1 MEDFWNRV
9 LRDKENIRFYQA
21 ASYSPYSE
29 YSRNWMEEENGI
41 TKLSINSFYR
51 YDAIMQPLFGNKMVD
66 KKRREWI
73 FDLYMHYLTELEYR
87 NGATVQE
94 YAVKGFWKQLEDG
107 AYGENLK
114 SIFLNLTDDARYYIA
129 HTLYRQHET
138 RESVDKFT
146 DVLVTVLKNGIVYKD
161 EQNKKRL
168 LFYINAKKNDED
180 EDKIFLVQQ
189 LFMPLG
195 YELRVFWEYHF
206 AVLGEEQTMM
216 IDEIELL

>member
-114 SIFLNLTDDARYYIA
+114 SIFLNLTSKSSA
-129 HTLYRQHET
+129 
-138 RESVDKFT
+138 SVIFT
-146 DVLVTVLKNGIVYKD
+146 S
-161 EQNKKRL
+161 
-168 LFYINAKKNDED
+168 
-180 EDKIFLVQQ
+180 
-189 LFMPLG
+189 
-195 YELRVFWEYHF
+195 
-206 AVLGEEQTMM
+206 
-216 IDEIELL
+216 